1 MCCFVCCNNF
11 IHMLIPIECQT
22 EVTWCTVEER
32 ISLLEAALHQRPEFS
47 VSTILEGND
56 KLTRFYTGM
65 PTYDTF
71 VAFVKYLEPKA
82 LHLQPWRGSETARLD
97 DEVISIEELSL
108 RKKSVCFACLSVAN
122 QLFAVLIKLRRGLES
137 LDVSIRFKISET
149 TYSRMFTTWITFLSK
164 ELRLLFPFPSRQQVQ
179 QWLPDRFKNFSN
191 IRVIIDCYEIECQR
205 PSGLLN
211 SSITYSQ
218 YKSRNTW
225 KILVGC
231 TPTGLVSFVSE
242 AWGGRISDKEITE
255 RSGLLDLLEPGDM
268 IMADKGFDIQ
278 EMVVARGILVNVP
291 PRLESKQKQMPASDV
306 EKTRRI
312 AELRIHVERTIGR
325 GRRFK
330 ILNDKFPSTMYD
342 LVSDINSV
350 CMYLT
355 NFDNPLVD

>member
-1 MCCFVCCNNF
+1 M
-11 IHMLIPIECQT
+11 
-22 EVTWCTVEER
+22 
-32 ISLLEAALHQRPEFS
+32 
-47 VSTILEGND
+47 STILEGND